1 MEWLWLV
8 AILLVVIGIAG
19 TLLPMLP
26 GVPLVFTGL
35 LLGAWLDDFSKVGVL
50 AISLVGVM
58 ALVAMVVDFVAS
70 FVTVKRAGASKY
82 ALLGA
87 AIGAVAGL
95 FMGIL
100 GLIVGTALGAT
111 VGELVASKDS
121 SQATAVGLA
130 AGLGFVIA
138 LVVKIV
144 LMMGML
150 AIFAYAY
157 YF

>member
-8 AILLVVIGIAG
+8 AILLVVIGILG

-35 LLGAWLDDFSKVGVL
+35 LLGAWLDGFAKVGVL
-50 AISLVGVM
+50 AISIVGVM
-58 ALVAMVVDFVAS
+58 ALVAMFVDFVAS
-70 FVTVKRAGASKY
+70 FVTVKRSGASKY
-82 ALLGA
+82 ALWGA
-87 AIGAVAGL
+87 AIGAVLGL
-95 FMGIL
+95 FMGML
-100 GLIVGTALGAT
+100 GLIVGTALGAAA
-111 VGELVASKDS
+111 GELMANKDS

-144 LMMGML
+144 LTMGML